1 MLTNEM
7 LGGVRKRIVEGD
19 MKARRFVSGAL
30 FVLGVYF
37 FGMYLTAADGGPA
50 LTDHLLYVLFGSN
63 RNAGID
69 CSPGSPPLP
78 CNPGVLKAP
87 NGAVEIVD
95 LGTDPPSL
103 RKAIDLGASNPTSI
117 AVAPDGKRFYFVD
130 NLNSNVYV
138 VDPVTGAFL
147 GTTPIPE
154 GPIDC
159 VLSVDG
165 KYLYVTT
172 QEPSVVTVET
182 RFGTVVGKVAP
193 GQSYREE
200 FGGIALRHGDT
211 ADQLAVA
218 ATSSAP
224 AYYLF
229 GASKGALS
237 LGQRVE
243 VSGGCTNP
251 SCGRGDDVAY
261 GDSDR
266 LLLAT
271 LACNQMFTY
280 APSSGTQ
287 ISRGSFGTE
296 ACLPLNPQNSLLYSQ
311 LTQLAYI
318 VTRHYSLGLAPGLAV
333 VDPATYAGSFFISGL
348 GRIPEAAAFA
358 PGGRYL
364 YIVGQDT
371 FISPLVLD
379 RYDALN
385 GDLTRGAYAFSLLA
399 QNRTAIDAK
408 IVQAPGV
415 FATLA
420 GGLPFVGAKSALAS
434 LGQIGLLVFGV
445 ALLAFDGRRRRARG

>member
-1 MLTNEM
+1 
-7 LGGVRKRIVEGD
+7 

-69 CSPGSPPLP
+69 CSLGSPPLP

-95 LGTDPPSL
+95 LGTDPPTL

-130 NLNSNVYV
+130 NLNSAVYV

-147 GTTPIPE
+147 GVTPIPE

-159 VLSVDG
+159 ALSVDG
-165 KYLYVTT
+165 KYLFVTT
-172 QEPSVVTVET
+172 QEPSIVTVET
-182 RFGTVVGKVAP
+182 RFGTVVGKAAP
-193 GQSYREE
+193 GQSYPEV
-200 FGGIALRHGDT
+200 FGGMALRPGDT

-229 GASKGALS
+229 GASHKGVV
-237 LGQRVE
+237 GPWQRVE
-243 VSGGCTNP
+243 VSGGCTDL
-251 SCGRGDDVAY
+251 SCSRADDVAY
-261 GDSDR
+261 GATDR
-266 LLLAT
+266 LLLAA

-287 ISRGSFGTE
+287 ISRGSFGPE
-296 ACLPLNPQNSLLYSQ
+296 ACLPLNPQNSVFYSQ
-311 LTQLAYI
+311 LTELAYV
-318 VTRHYSLGLAPGLAV
+318 VTRNYSFGLAPGLAV
-333 VDPATYAGSFFISGL
+333 VNPATYASPFFISGL

-358 PGGRYL
+358 PDGRYL
-364 YIVGQDT
+364 YIVGQDS

-385 GDLTRGAYAFSLLA
+385 GVLTRGVYGFSLLA
-399 QNRTAIDAK
+399 QNRTAIDAR

-415 FATLA
+415 FAALA
-420 GGLPFVGAKSALAS
+420 GGLPFVGGKSLLAS
-434 LGQIGLLVFGV
+434 LGQVGLMVFGV
-445 ALLAFDGRRRRARG
+445 ALLALDGRRRRARG